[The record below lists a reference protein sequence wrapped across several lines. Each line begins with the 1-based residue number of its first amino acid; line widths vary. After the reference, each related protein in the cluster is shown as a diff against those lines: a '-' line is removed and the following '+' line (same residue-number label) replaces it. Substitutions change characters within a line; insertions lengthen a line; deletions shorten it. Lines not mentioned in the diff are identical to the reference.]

1 MCEMAAHYKVKYGLE
16 GLEKSLTIASKR
28 FSKVINY
35 HEDSRSPSTERSIT
49 GSLSNLL
56 SDNLDESKNDDVYD
70 DNDNG
75 DEISYMVMH
84 LAKKGIQHTLSLDR
98 IDLKAAPSHKP
109 LTYSTSSAGSF
120 ICSDSVSSYLLSNS
134 IRTPNGYRYS
144 PGSFGERT
152 FSGNKNVI
160 RQYIIILMMFSMVS
174 DRLIICA
181 YAYCMY
187 IVYEFQYI
195 LLAAQLQSISV
206 YLLMQKLCQI
216 NHFRVLAAKTLANF
230 Q

>member
-1 MCEMAAHYKVKYGLE
+1 MCEMADHYKVKHGLV

-35 HEDSRSPSTERSIT
+35 HEDSRSRSTERSIT

-70 DNDNG
+70 DDDNDNG

-84 LAKKGIQHTLSLDR
+84 PAKKGIQHTLSLDR

-120 ICSDSVSSYLLSNS
+120 ICSDSVSNDLLSNS
-134 IRTPNGYRYS
+134 IRTPNGYLHS

-160 RQYIIILMMFSMVS
+160 WKYIKILMMFSVVS

-181 YAYCMY
+181 Y
-187 IVYEFQYI
+187 
-195 LLAAQLQSISV
+195 
-206 YLLMQKLCQI
+206 
-216 NHFRVLAAKTLANF
+216 T
-230 Q
+230 